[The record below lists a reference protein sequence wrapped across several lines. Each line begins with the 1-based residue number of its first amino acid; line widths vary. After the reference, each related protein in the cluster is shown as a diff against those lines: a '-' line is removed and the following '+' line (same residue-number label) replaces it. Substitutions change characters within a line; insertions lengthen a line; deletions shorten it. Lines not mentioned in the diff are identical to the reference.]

1 MTIIVIAIVV
11 ALAAIV
17 FGIFFIP
24 GVGSALATGF
34 GLAFFRVLGE
44 NRQKR
49 IEARRGRWRRD
60 NPAPTVT
67 PKEEP
72 EGVPADTPAE
82 SPRRIRLRRWRF
94 RSE

>member
-60 NPAPTVT
+60 PAPTVA

-82 SPRRIRLRRWRF
+82 SPRRIRLRRRGF